1 MNSGQVNANGISN
14 GVNGHSGD
22 HGLKI
27 LIVGAGIGVSQTI
40 FTELDPEITNI
51 LGVNRSHCTQT
62 TRP

>member
-1 MNSGQVNANGISN
+1 MSSGLANAIGTSN
-14 GVNGHSGD
+14 GVNGQHEG

-27 LIVGAGIGVSQTI
+27 LIVGAGIGVSPII
-40 FTELDPEITNI
+40 FPEFDLKITNI